1 MIVLKIYSMLT
12 GEMLREC
19 IVDVIPR
26 IGEYVE
32 IKGKLYIV
40 KKVVHNFDDK
50 TVHLIIKS
58 VYPEGGIS

>member
-1 MIVLKIYSMLT
+1 MIILKIYSMLT
-12 GEMLREC
+12 GEQMKEC
-19 IVDVIPR
+19 NADIIPR

-50 TVHLIIKS
+50 TVHLIIKN
-58 VYPEGGIS
+58 VYPEEK

>member
-19 IVDVIPR
+19 IVEVIPR

-40 KKVVHNFDDK
+40 KKVVHNFDDN

-58 VYPEGGIS
+58 VYPEGEIS

>member
-1 MIVLKIYSMLT
+1 MLILKIESMLT
-12 GEMLREC
+12 GELLKEC
-19 IVDVIPR
+19 NADVIPR

-40 KKVVHNFDDK
+40 KKVVHNFDDN